1 MSLST
6 MILTTAVLVVG
17 VVLVIGIIL
26 FMCGGEI
33 NRRNGLKLMH
43 MRVATQAA
51 ALLLATI
58 LLLIHD

>member
-1 MSLST
+1 
-6 MILTTAVLVVG
+6 MILATMLLITAVLIVVC
-17 VVLVIGIIL
+17 VLVIGIIM

-33 NRRNGLKLMH
+33 NRRHGLKLMN

-58 LLLIHD
+58 ILLIQK